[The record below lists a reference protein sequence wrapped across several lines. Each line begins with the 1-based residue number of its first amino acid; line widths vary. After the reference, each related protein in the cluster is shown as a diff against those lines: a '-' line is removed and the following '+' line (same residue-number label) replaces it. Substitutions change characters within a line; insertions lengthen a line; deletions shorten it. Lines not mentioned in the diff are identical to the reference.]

1 MYAWMIA
8 KSPQHANPHVVRFQF
23 GERPWGGR
31 HLQQL
36 FLVAESE
43 VGEPPLAEAPEEIG
57 RMSFSWSP
65 SFGEIERVI

>member
-1 MYAWMIA
+1 
-8 KSPQHANPHVVRFQF
+8 
-23 GERPWGGR
+23 
-31 HLQQL
+31 L